1 MTGKPD
7 TAGQAGA
14 ANDEASDFDRLHE
27 VIELIRRH
35 AATAADL
42 RFGLAREAHKMTGLW
57 PSEPNLIVIQRDGVA
72 VEGTVVNTSGEALRI
87 G

>member
-27 VIELIRRH
+27 VI
-35 AATAADL
+35 
-42 RFGLAREAHKMTGLW
+42 K
-57 PSEPNLIVIQRDGVA
+57 S
-72 VEGTVVNTSGEALRI
+72 
-87 G
+87 